1 MPKTVMNDTKQKMT
15 NAIQAFSR
23 ELSSIRAGRATPA
36 ILDKLSI
43 DYYGSPTPVN
53 QVAGISI
60 PEARL
65 IMIQPYD
72 KSVLGDIEKAI
83 LKSDLGLSPSNDGS
97 VIRLAVPALTEERRK
112 DLVKQVKKEA
122 EEAKVGIRNIRR
134 DANDEFKK
142 LQKKSEITED
152 DLRNYSED
160 VQKLTDSNIAKI
172 DELAKEKEK
181 EIMEV

>member
-1 MPKTVMNDTKQKMT
+1 MPKSVMNETKSKMT
-15 NAIQAFSR
+15 NAIQVFSR
-23 ELSSIRAGRATPA
+23 DLASIRAGRATPS
-36 ILDKLSI
+36 ILDKLTI

-122 EEAKVGIRNIRR
+122 EEAKVVIRNIRR

-142 LQKKSEITED
+142 LEKKSEITED
-152 DLRNYSED
+152 DLRGYTDD
-160 VQKLTDSNIAKI
+160 VQKLTDDNITKI
-172 DELAKEKEK
+172 DEMAKDKEKG
-181 EIMEV
+181 IMEV

>member
-1 MPKTVMNDTKQKMT
+1 MPKSVMNETTSKM
-15 NAIQAFSR
+15 NSAIQAFSR
-23 ELSSIRAGRATPA
+23 DLASIRAGRATPS

-43 DYYGSPTPVN
+43 IYYGTPTPVN

-72 KSVLGDIEKAI
+72 KSVLSDIEKAI

-112 DLVKQVKKEA
+112 DLVKQVKREA
-122 EEAKVGIRNIRR
+122 EEAKVVVRNIRR

-142 LQKKSEITED
+142 LEKKSEITED
-152 DLRNYSED
+152 DLRGYSDD
-160 VQKLTDSNIAKI
+160 VQKLTDDNISKI
-172 DELAKEKEK
+172 DEMAKGKEK